1 MALNLP
7 FALAFPIVLAFF
19 LHDFLFRTQFTG
31 FRTASQISTNEVLY
45 RKRDR
50 EGFLVTVTSKKL
62 KTTLSCLNVKADLSF
77 LQTHIVHVD

>member
-7 FALAFPIVLAFF
+7 FALAFPIVLAF
-19 LHDFLFRTQFTG
+19 LHDFLFRTQFIG
-31 FRTASQISTNEVLY
+31 FRTASLISTNEVLY